1 MGTEGKQLKNIDIF
15 VNGTRMA
22 LELLRPAGTAGQR
35 PFCPVTPKACH
46 RHDAGAS
53 LPPGAGAALV
63 FWWNRRTGKE

>member
-1 MGTEGKQLKNIDIF
+1 
-15 VNGTRMA
+15 MA

-35 PFCPVTPKACH
+35 PFRPVTPKACH